1 MWTGVLFRDIC
12 AWWTL
17 GARVG
22 TRPFPALFC
31 LSSCCY
37 KVIYLLVAG
46 FVYILAVAGFIYLQF
61 FLLQSFS
68 TLLLLQDLSTFLSSW
83 CWIYLPCCCI
93 FFFTL
98 LLLQVYLFLLHGL
111 STLLQGIPSWW
122 GDRKGSNMD
131 VQVGAC
137 QSRLSLLSLL
147 SLLRERDAFL
157 DEAVQAGDAESQWK
171 AVQVSV
177 TLCS

>member
-93 FFFTL
+93 IFLPCCCCRFIFSCYM
-98 LLLQVYLFLLHGL
+98 VYLPCCRVFRAGEVTEKEATWTFKLVHVSPDYRSYLFSASSEKEMLFWMKLLKQEMLRANGKL
-111 STLLQGIPSWW
+111 S
-122 GDRKGSNMD
+122 R
-131 VQVGAC
+131 
-137 QSRLSLLSLL
+137 
-147 SLLRERDAFL
+147 
-157 DEAVQAGDAESQWK
+157 
-171 AVQVSV
+171 
-177 TLCS
+177 